1 MDADKSR
8 MLKEWCFLAQH
19 KCFRR
24 TKLPA
29 SRQASRSHC
38 PMAKMKFEANIVG
51 ENLGKYCMNERVIA
65 TIGTSSIPLFSAYG
79 HCCPSPS
86 FRQPA
91 FLRKGGRSDRSA
103 AERARYAC
111 GGGRSRNR
119 NNAIWAKA

>member
-51 ENLGKYCMNERVIA
+51 VRNKKSGLEENRKLD
-65 TIGTSSIPLFSAYG
+65 
-79 HCCPSPS
+79 SP
-86 FRQPA
+86 
-91 FLRKGGRSDRSA
+91 
-103 AERARYAC
+103 
-111 GGGRSRNR
+111 
-119 NNAIWAKA
+119 I